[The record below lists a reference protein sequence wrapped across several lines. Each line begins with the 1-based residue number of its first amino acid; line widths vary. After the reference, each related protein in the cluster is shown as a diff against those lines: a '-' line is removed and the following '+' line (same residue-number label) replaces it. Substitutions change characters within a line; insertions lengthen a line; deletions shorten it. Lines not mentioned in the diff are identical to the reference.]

1 MYGVGAMKKLV
12 KRRGFTLLEVILT
25 TTIITVV
32 AAIGGPPLVHTF
44 RQRVTQGAA
53 QRFVGAHMLA
63 RSTAVRYGRV
73 AELHIDP
80 SGARFW
86 VEVDTSRV
94 GGLSDTVGYVHNID
108 RITMTSTRSLICFDG
123 RGLATTRGACESA
136 DITITFEMSGRA
148 DTVRTTAL
156 GKVLR

>member
-1 MYGVGAMKKLV
+1 MRNIEK
-12 KRRGFTLLEVILT
+12 RGFTLLEVIIAT
-25 TTIITVV
+25 TLVAVI
-32 AAIGGPPLVHTF
+32 AAISGPPLAQTF
-44 RQRVTQGAA
+44 RRRVTQGAA
-53 QRFVGAHMLA
+53 QQFVGAHMLA

-94 GGLSDTVGYVHNID
+94 GVRPDTVGYVHNID
-108 RITMTSTRSLICFDG
+108 RVTMTSNRSVICFDG
-123 RGLATTRGACESA
+123 RGLATTRGVCESA
-136 DITITFEMSGRA
+136 DVTITFGMPGRA